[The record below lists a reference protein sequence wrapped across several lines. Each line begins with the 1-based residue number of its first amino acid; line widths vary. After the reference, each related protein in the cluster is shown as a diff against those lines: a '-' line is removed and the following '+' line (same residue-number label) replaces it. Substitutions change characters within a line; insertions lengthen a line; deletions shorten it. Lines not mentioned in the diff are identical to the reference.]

1 MLLKWRLTEVWEK
14 TLYIVIGYAVVALL
28 FFVLRT
34 WLLDGT
40 SWQYAVIGLLIN
52 LAFVLVAVRT
62 FRGYLEPAAP
72 PRPWWR
78 WSGRPKAGYWL
89 GTLNL
94 LVGVTAIQ
102 DFWPRHGLTPDVPV
116 TILNILESAIV
127 AFGYLNSSFR
137 LRQQPELWSQR
148 RRQSAPPLTTN
159 R

>member
-1 MLLKWRLTEVWEK
+1 MLPKWRITEVWQK

-34 WLLDGT
+34 WLFDER
-40 SWQYAVIGLLIN
+40 SWQYAVSGLLVN
-52 LAFVLVAVRT
+52 LVFILVAVRI

-89 GTLNL
+89 GAFHLFS
-94 LVGVTAIQ
+94 GIAAIA
-102 DFWPRHGLTPDVPV
+102 DFWPQHGLTPEVPV

-137 LRQQPELWSQR
+137 LRQQAELWSQR
-148 RRQSAPPLTTN
+148 RRESPPLLNTN
-159 R
+159 Q